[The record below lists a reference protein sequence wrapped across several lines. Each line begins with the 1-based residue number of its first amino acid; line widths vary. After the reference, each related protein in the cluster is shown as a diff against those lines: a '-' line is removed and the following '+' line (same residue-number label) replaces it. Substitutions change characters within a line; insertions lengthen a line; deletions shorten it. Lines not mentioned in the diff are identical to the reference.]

1 MLEGV
6 GAVKIHGDWIP
17 LKASVEM
24 ISGLSGHADYL
35 ELTDWLRQS
44 KLREKTPIK
53 LIHGDPQALEGLR
66 VYLQEQTEYSVE
78 VAGYRD
84 ILHL

>member
-6 GAVKIHGDWIP
+6 DAVKIHGSWVP
-17 LKASVEM
+17 LKAEVDV

-44 KLREKTPIK
+44 KLPATTPVK
-53 LIHGDPQALEGLR
+53 LIHGDPEALEGLR
-66 VYLQEQTEYSVE
+66 VHLQEQTEYRVE

-84 ILHL
+84 ILRL